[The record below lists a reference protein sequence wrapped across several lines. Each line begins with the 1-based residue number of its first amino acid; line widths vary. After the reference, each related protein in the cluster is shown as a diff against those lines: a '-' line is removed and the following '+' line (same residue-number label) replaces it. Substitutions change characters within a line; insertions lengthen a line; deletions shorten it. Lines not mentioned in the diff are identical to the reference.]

1 MSRMPEPAAGNF
13 NVRMAGSFLPHPQL
27 DVANKGKKGG
37 GSSSGKGYSYRSS
50 ETGEFVTRRYA
61 EKHPRTTEKERR
73 K

>member
-1 MSRMPEPAAGNF
+1 M
-13 NVRMAGSFLPHPQL
+13 
-27 DVANKGKKGG
+27 ANKGSRQSG
-37 GSSSGKGYSYRSS
+37 GSSSGKGYNYRSS